1 MEDECVVEAVNL
13 TKIYRSGK
21 VEVVAL
27 KDVNLKVRKSE
38 FISIVGPS
46 GSGKSTLLHLL
57 GGLDTP
63 TRGEVYIEGINL
75 AKLNSDERADLRKR
89 KIGFIFQ
96 AYNLIPRMTA
106 LKNVELPLLLS
117 NMGKRARRMLAIK
130 MLEAVGLG
138 DKIDRRPTELSG
150 GEQQRVA
157 IARALVT
164 RPSIVLGD
172 EITGNLDSKTA
183 MEIVSLLRRL
193 NEQFGTTFII
203 VTHNL
208 EVARVADRTVYLRDG
223 RVVKEVVNRR
233 EVV

>member
-27 KDVNLKVRKSE
+27 KDVNLKVGRSE

-117 NMGKRARRMLAIK
+117 NMSKKARRILAIK

-138 DKIDRRPTELSG
+138 DKVDRRPTELSG

-208 EVARVADRTVYLRDG
+208 AVSYTHLTLPTTERV
-223 RVVKEVVNRR
+223 
-233 EVV
+233 

>member
-1 MEDECVVEAVNL
+1 LEDECVVEAVNL

-27 KDVNLKVRKSE
+27 KDVNLKVRRGE